1 MRLGSNSPL
10 TTRRTAKELSE
21 NKIMSNSN
29 LFKFYLEMNENKDL
43 IRNKLSLTTKESKK
57 ERALSIV
64 NFSNYAKL
72 VNEDIKSINKDN
84 IKDIDS
90 KSVPEINHHSFNGN
104 FSDDET
110 ILKNTKNLKRVM
122 SLVDG
127 EYIGKKIKDAIMGNL
142 TQIKKRFSN
151 KFKDL
156 DNISDN
162 D

>member
-1 MRLGSNSPL
+1 MP
-10 TTRRTAKELSE
+10 
-21 NKIMSNSN
+21 
-29 LFKFYLEMNENKDL
+29 EMN
-43 IRNKLSLTTKESKK
+43 
-57 ERALSIV
+57 
-64 NFSNYAKL
+64 
-72 VNEDIKSINKDN
+72 
-84 IKDIDS
+84 
-90 KSVPEINHHSFNGN
+90 HHYFNGN
-104 FSDDET
+104 FSDDEN